1 MEIKVVCG
9 VGSGKTVLSAFDT
22 ALKDAG
28 VYNYNLI
35 TLSSII
41 PPNSKVSKARSY
53 KTPVEEYGH
62 KLYVV
67 KAEIRSHEA
76 GKFLA
81 AGIGWYHF
89 GKDGRGVFVEH
100 EIIGETRVAV
110 ESEINLRIQ
119 NSLKDLCINRNI
131 KFEEKKV
138 HSVVSIEQIKNQP
151 TSALVLAVFKSE
163 GWD

>member
-1 MEIKVVCG
+1 MDIKVVCG
-9 VGSGKTVLSAFDT
+9 VGTGKTTLSAFDS

-41 PPNSKVSKARSY
+41 PPNSKVSKARRY
-53 KTPVEEYGH
+53 KTPPEEYGH

-67 KAEIRSHEA
+67 KAEIRSHEV

-81 AGIGWYHF
+81 AGIGWYQF

-100 EIIGETRVAV
+100 EIIGETKVAV
-110 ESEINLRIQ
+110 ESEITLRIK
-119 NSLKDLCINRNI
+119 NSLKDLCENRKI
-131 KFEEKKV
+131 RFEEKKIK
-138 HSVVSIEQIKNQP
+138 SAVSLTQITNHP
-151 TSALVLAVFKSE
+151 TSVLALAVFQSE
-163 GWD
+163 GWS